1 MRSVMPGMLRL
12 SSAVRIGPSHSRQRM
27 VPFQRPSITD
37 SAASI
42 GQSLTSFFETAI
54 AARVIAMNEITDAV
68 AVVITGPMVG
78 VELAVAVFFNP
89 VFDRLPDDAFR
100 AIRGRASRVLGA
112 VMPFWYAA
120 TLMLLAVAA
129 VRAGG
134 GSRTWLCGIAAGL
147 MAAVVLL
154 TVTTLVPINNRIAK
168 WPATGELSRELAARW
183 DRLHRLRVAVLVL
196 LFAVLAVAVT

>member
-1 MRSVMPGMLRL
+1 
-12 SSAVRIGPSHSRQRM
+12 
-27 VPFQRPSITD
+27 
-37 SAASI
+37 
-42 GQSLTSFFETAI
+42 
-54 AARVIAMNEITDAV
+54 MNDITDAI
-68 AVVITGPMVG
+68 AVLITGPMVG

-89 VFDRLPDDAFR
+89 LFDRLPDDAFR
-100 AIRGRASRVLGA
+100 AVRGRAGRVLGA

-134 GSRTWLCGIAAGL
+134 GPRTWLCGIAAGL

-154 TVTTLVPINNRIAK
+154 TVTMLVPLNNRIAK

-183 DRLHRLRVAVLVL
+183 DRLHRVRVVMLVL

>member
-1 MRSVMPGMLRL
+1 MIP
-12 SSAVRIGPSHSRQRM
+12 SS
-27 VPFQRPSITD
+27 T
-37 SAASI
+37 
-42 GQSLTSFFETAI
+42 
-54 AARVIAMNEITDAV
+54 
-68 AVVITGPMVG
+68 
-78 VELAVAVFFNP
+78 
-89 VFDRLPDDAFR
+89 
-100 AIRGRASRVLGA
+100 RASQVLGA

-147 MAAVVLL
+147 MAALVLL
-154 TVTTLVPINNRIAK
+154 TVTMLVPINNRIAK
-168 WPATGELSRELAARW
+168 RPATYELSRELAARW